1 VPTLQKINP
10 VVEQAFRPVHQPHPA
25 QQTNSLA
32 AQAGYLF
39 RAIDVQNAPV
49 LVSYGGGKQSK
60 KIVAAWGWFISE
72 FC

>member
-1 VPTLQKINP
+1 MGLWNRP
-10 VVEQAFRPVHQPHPA
+10 ESPVHQPQPA

-32 AQAGYLF
+32 AQAGCLF

>member
-1 VPTLQKINP
+1 M
-10 VVEQAFRPVHQPHPA
+10 EQARRACSPTA
-25 QQTNSLA
+25 AGATQTNSLA
-32 AQAGYLF
+32 AQAGCLF

-49 LVSYGGGKQSK
+49 LLSYGEGKKSK

>member
-1 VPTLQKINP
+1 VNRLGG
-10 VVEQAFRPVHQPHPA
+10 PVHQPPLA

-32 AQAGYLF
+32 AQAGCLF

-49 LVSYGGGKQSK
+49 LLSYGGGKQSK